1 MSIRL
6 PIPDFVLLKSDT
18 MGTERETKPVSSTDA
33 VQAAG
38 VCYKFGK
45 SFCDISQTQRSLCHC
60 DVKVVDIKFFIELR
74 TANSVF

>member
-33 VQAAG
+33 VNVAG
-38 VCYKFGK
+38 VCYKFDK
-45 SFCDISQTQRSLCHC
+45 SFCDISRTQKKSVSL
-60 DVKVVDIKFFIELR
+60 
-74 TANSVF
+74 

>member
-6 PIPDFVLLKSDT
+6 PIPDIVLLKSDT

-33 VQAAG
+33 VHVAG

-45 SFCDISQTQRSLCHC
+45 SFCDIS
-60 DVKVVDIKFFIELR
+60 
-74 TANSVF
+74 